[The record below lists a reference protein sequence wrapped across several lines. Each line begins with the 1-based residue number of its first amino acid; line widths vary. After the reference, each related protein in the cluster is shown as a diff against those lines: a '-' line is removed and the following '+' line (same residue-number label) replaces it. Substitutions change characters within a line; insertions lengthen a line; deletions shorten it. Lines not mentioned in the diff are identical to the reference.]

1 MIMVGLGPGV
11 LPAGPG
17 ALPRSLAPKQPGR
30 MKITKRGLPMTRV
43 YNFSPGPAVLP
54 EAVLQQ
60 AASAVLDYNGTGM
73 SVLELSHRSK
83 EFIQIIEQAEATLRR
98 LMSIPDDY
106 SVLFLQGGAST
117 QFAMA
122 PMNLR
127 SATGSADYINTGQWS
142 QRSIAEAQ
150 LLGNVQVIA
159 SSEDRN
165 FTYVPRDYKISPDA
179 DYLHITSNNTLEGT
193 RFADI
198 PETGSTPLVA
208 DMSSEILSRVID
220 VTKFGLIYAGAQKNI
235 GPAGL
240 TLVIMRTDLISERSA
255 AVPTML
261 RYDAHLAARSLYN
274 TPPCY
279 AIYVA
284 GLVFEWLESAGGV
297 ATMEAL
303 NQAKASVLYDFLDTS
318 QFFINSV
325 AKADRSIM
333 NVPFTAPSAELN
345 EKFIAAAAAAGLM
358 TLRGHRAVGGMRASI
373 YNAMPAA
380 GVQKLVDFMR
390 QFEREN
396 TDI

>member
-142 QRSIAEAQ
+142 QRSIPGAQ
-150 LLGNVQVIA
+150 RLGNGQVIA
-159 SSEDRN
+159 P
-165 FTYVPRDYKISPDA
+165 PRTEISP
-179 DYLHITSNNTLEGT
+179 T
-193 RFADI
+193 
-198 PETGSTPLVA
+198 
-208 DMSSEILSRVID
+208 
-220 VTKFGLIYAGAQKNI
+220 
-235 GPAGL
+235 
-240 TLVIMRTDLISERSA
+240 
-255 AVPTML
+255 
-261 RYDAHLAARSLYN
+261 
-274 TPPCY
+274 C
-279 AIYVA
+279 
-284 GLVFEWLESAGGV
+284 
-297 ATMEAL
+297 
-303 NQAKASVLYDFLDTS
+303 
-318 QFFINSV
+318 
-325 AKADRSIM
+325 
-333 NVPFTAPSAELN
+333 
-345 EKFIAAAAAAGLM
+345 
-358 TLRGHRAVGGMRASI
+358 RA
-373 YNAMPAA
+373 
-380 GVQKLVDFMR
+380 
-390 QFEREN
+390 
-396 TDI
+396 